1 MLPYP
6 PEYSTGRGL
15 PQSGESLPAATEL
28 EVVDCAGQPLPAAP
42 EEDARGRGQTPIR
55 VSTGRAQTFSCPSAG
70 RVPLCLLIDDTQ

>member
-28 EVVDCAGQPLPAAP
+28 EVVEGTELPLPVAP
-42 EEDARGRGQTPIR
+42 GEDARGRRRTPFR
-55 VSTGRAQTFSCPSAG
+55 ESTGARTFSCPSAG
-70 RVPLCLLIDDTQ
+70 RVPLCLSIDNTQ